1 MCRTLFSVYLP
12 VRLYPHVILLFSLSP
27 ETVFFADFPP
37 RTVTVL
43 AIFLKFAC
51 RITVSDSRRSSAF
64 SSSRVLY
71 GATTLSRKASLLS
84 PGFHGSGFR
93 LNPYQSQTYSRRLV
107 PSGRIHI
114 FSRSASAGLEARFR
128 RGSFLNLPLISI
140 FPRFVPS
147 PPESLSSPPGFPSS
161 PGLFPPS
168 PGFPSSPGL
177 FSSRP
182 DSFHH
187 LRAVLLLPVP

>member
-1 MCRTLFSVYLP
+1 MRLPWRFCLTFISSALSPFLLNVPCTLFSVYLP

-93 LNPYQSQTYSRRLV
+93 LGIHTRARRI
-107 PSGRIHI
+107 PDGW
-114 FSRSASAGLEARFR
+114 
-128 RGSFLNLPLISI
+128 FLWADPHFLQVG
-140 FPRFVPS
+140 F
-147 PPESLSSPPGFPSS
+147 PPG
-161 PGLFPPS
+161 
-168 PGFPSSPGL
+168 
-177 FSSRP
+177 
-182 DSFHH
+182 
-187 LRAVLLLPVP
+187 